1 MGEDSEDYR
10 ITQLE
15 KANEKLTLATDK
27 VKDNIIAIEKS
38 NIRIEID
45 LKSILN
51 TYNVIRN
58 TAIGVLVV
66 NVIGV
71 LWAIN
76 K

>member
-58 TAIGVLVV
+58 TAIGVLVI
-66 NVIGV
+66 NVLGV
-71 LWAIN
+71 LWVVN

>member
-27 VKDNIIAIEKS
+27 AKDNIIAIEKS

-58 TAIGVLVV
+58 TAIGVLVI
-66 NVIGV
+66 NVLGV
-71 LWAIN
+71 LWAVN

>member
-45 LKSILN
+45 LKSILD

-66 NVIGV
+66 NILGV

>member
-15 KANEKLTLATDK
+15 KASEKLTLATDK

-58 TAIGVLVV
+58 TAIGVLVI
-66 NVIGV
+66 NVLGV

>member
-58 TAIGVLVV
+58 TAIGVLVI
-66 NVIGV
+66 NVLGV

>member
-45 LKSILN
+45 LKSILD

-58 TAIGVLVV
+58 TAIGVLVI
-66 NVIGV
+66 NVLGV
-71 LWAIN
+71 LWVVN